1 MRQVVSLLKRGVIPS
16 FYKLKRSHSNYI
28 ETEEVYRLRLTWHQ
42 VAFYAELHFG
52 KCFVF

>member
-1 MRQVVSLLKRGVIPS
+1 MRQAASLLKTGVIPS
-16 FYKLKRSHSNYI
+16 FYRLKSSHRKYI

-52 KCFVF
+52 KCAF